1 MGGELIVT
9 SETGQGSRFEFSAAL
24 ERLPEQPLATVG
36 PTVDGLT
43 RTRILVVDDNADNLR
58 LIATLLEKNQYT
70 VRLAANGNRALATI
84 HKEAPGLIL
93 LDIMMP
99 GMDGFEVCRLLKSDD
114 ETAHIPIIFLSAV
127 NETVDKVKAFSLG
140 AVDFITK
147 PFQEDEVL
155 ARVKTHLTLSILQR
169 QMAKKNAALQ
179 KALDE
184 IKTLRGIIPICASC
198 KKIRND
204 DGYWQQLELYI
215 KDHSDAEFSHGICD
229 ECVRKLYPDFKKK

>member
-1 MGGELIVT
+1 MDEGVIV
-9 SETGQGSRFEFSAAL
+9 Q
-24 ERLPEQPLATVG
+24 EQENG
-36 PTVDGLT
+36 
-43 RTRILVVDDNADNLR
+43 RNILVVDDNADNLR
-58 LIATLLEKNQYT
+58 LLATLLEKNQYT